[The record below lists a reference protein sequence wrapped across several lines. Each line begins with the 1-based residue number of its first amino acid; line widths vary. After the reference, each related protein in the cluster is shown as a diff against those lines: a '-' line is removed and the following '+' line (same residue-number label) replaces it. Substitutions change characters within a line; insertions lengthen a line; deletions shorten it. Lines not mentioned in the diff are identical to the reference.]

1 MSMTMATTNETT
13 RSAAMLLLALG
24 ENEAATVLKHL
35 DAKVVQRL
43 GTAMAQLKT
52 ASREEVHE
60 VVGTFVMTMESQ
72 ADIKVGSDDY
82 IRKVLTDAL
91 GNDKANGII
100 DRILVGRKSKGLDVL
115 KWMDPRAISE
125 IIRQEHPQVLAI
137 VIAYLDPDLSARVL
151 AEFPQWLRAE
161 VLLRVSQLDGV
172 HPTALTKLDE
182 MIEKQVSGKGGTTS
196 AALGGPKT
204 AANILNFMPAAT
216 MEELQKLDQA
226 AAQSIQDLMFVFA
239 DMASVD
245 DKGIQSVL
253 REVDSARL
261 VIALKGADASLVEH
275 FLKNMSQRAAE
286 MLKDDMESRGP
297 VKLSEVEAAQ
307 KEILVVTRKL
317 ADAGTIVLGGSGE
330 AYV

>member
-1 MSMTMATTNETT
+1 MTTELQTT
-13 RSAAMLLLALG
+13 RGAAMLLLALG
-24 ENEAATVLKHL
+24 EGEAATVLKHL

-43 GTAMAQLKT
+43 GTAMAQLKS
-52 ASREEVHE
+52 ASRAEVAD
-60 VVGTFVMTMESQ
+60 VVGSFVLTMEGQ

-91 GNDKANGII
+91 GNDKASGII

-115 KWMDPRAISE
+115 KWMDPRAIAE

-137 VIAYLDPDLSARVL
+137 VIAYLDPDLSAKVL
-151 AEFPQWLRAE
+151 AELPAWLRSE
-161 VLLRVSQLDGV
+161 VLLRVAQLDGV
-172 HPTALTKLDE
+172 QPTALGRLDE
-182 MIEKQVSGKGGTTS
+182 IIEKSVSGKGGTTS
-196 AALGGPKT
+196 AALGGYKT
-204 AANILNFMPAAT
+204 AASIINFMPTTAI
-216 MEELQKLDQA
+216 EELQKLDEA
-226 AAQSIQDLMFVFA
+226 AAQKIQELMFVFE
-239 DMASVD
+239 DMATVD
-245 DKGIQSVL
+245 DKGIQAVL

-261 VIALKGADASLVEH
+261 VIALKGTDASLTQH

-307 KEILVVTRKL
+307 KEILLITRRL
-317 ADAGTIVLGGSGE
+317 ADAGTIAIGGGGGE